1 MSVLDDSSVSKFLEV
16 KKKMQKKI
24 YQTDEESNSVFI
36 DSAEVSNSEDLELL
50 VLQHKKH
57 QQALA

>member
-1 MSVLDDSSVSKFLEV
+1 MSVPDDSSVSKFLEV
-16 KKKMQKKI
+16 KKKIQKKI

-36 DSAEVSNSEDLELL
+36 DSAEVSNSEDLDLL

>member
-1 MSVLDDSSVSKFLEV
+1 MSVPDDSSVSKFLEV
-16 KKKMQKKI
+16 KKKIQKKI